1 MTSFTTNIRDFA
13 PTKLRPIGERIMGFL
28 IRVAENSP
36 NYRAIQH
43 YNAMSDAELAE
54 LGMTR
59 ADVAHRIFG
68 ARMGL

>member
-1 MTSFTTNIRDFA
+1 MTSFTTNIRDFS
-13 PTKLRPIGERIMGFL
+13 PIKLRHIGEGIMGFL
-28 IRVAENSP
+28 VRVAENSP
-36 NYRAIQH
+36 KYRAIQH

-59 ADVAHRIFG
+59 ADVVHRIFG